1 MVARLGWKSYSCFII
16 IRGWLLYAVRNIA
29 AQQDESG
36 NVQWSEEDD
45 DLLKSIMV
53 KAKLE
58 ERPDDFYDSV
68 RAAFWVEIGSKERYW
83 VVFSI

>member
-1 MVARLGWKSYSCFII
+1 MWCGWKSYSCFIT

-58 ERPDDFYDSV
+58 EWPDFYDSM
-68 RAAFWVEIGSKERYW
+68 RAAFWVGIGSEERYRLGC
-83 VVFSI
+83 SRY